1 MLNKDT
7 RNITIGP
14 IQNEGCAGEPRT
26 IMRRDQIRVRL
37 KSPDPKNDSFQSM
50 GAYTLVIFIC
60 RVVNSSISRKEQF
73 SIEGVRACGTKNIDN
88 PASFNARV
96 TVKSSESVPNHLFRM
111 PSLSKTS
118 RLIAIEP
125 PQQKLDLR
133 LGPSADAIEAFQTE
147 RISEENDGLLEMN
160 QR

>member
-1 MLNKDT
+1 MLKKDT
-7 RNITIGP
+7 RNITVAA
-14 IQNEGCAGEPRT
+14 IQNVICAGEAKT
-26 IMRRDQIRVRL
+26 IIRRAQIRVRL

-73 SIEGVRACGTKNIDN
+73 SIEGVRACGTKNIGS

-96 TVKSSESVPNHLFRM
+96 TVKSSESVPSHLSRI

-133 LGPSADAIEAFQTE
+133 LGPRAEAIEAFHAE
-147 RISEENDGLLEMN
+147 RISEANDGILEMN
-160 QR
+160 HR